1 MELLVLYGSSRWA
14 KDDKVQENLGLKE
27 KKLTA
32 SWHVL
37 SEYVKMTGP
46 CVLFVLDEMR
56 KKSMKEGKI
65 TTGEGLEWGVLFGF
79 EQHTQRIRK
88 KLIK

>member
-1 MELLVLYGSSRWA
+1 LELLVLYGSSRWV
-14 KDDKVQENLGLKE
+14 KDDKVQDLGLKE

-46 CVLFVLDEMR
+46 CVLFVLDDMR
-56 KKSMKEGKI
+56 KKSMKDGKI
-65 TTGEGLEWGVLFGF
+65 TIGEGLEWGVLFGF
-79 EQHTQRIRK
+79 
-88 KLIK
+88 